1 LPSFLRSTEPK
12 PGQPLNAESERIL
25 RGIPESISDAPAES
39 DAPDALPISSA
50 QPGAEAIAGLMPE
63 IVFDA
68 EEVQAVLEEAFDWL
82 AQKFDSAHWK
92 LTDRQS
98 RMLGRPTAQLL
109 GSLYAKIGTFL
120 PGVLARWCEST
131 PGAMGFLLASGIVI
145 GPKIATQFQVSRA
158 RRQKEAQRVG
168 PRAVPAQPIQRPM
181 GPVGRSPVRPAAP
194 IDEAAPESEVV

>member
-50 QPGAEAIAGLMPE
+50 QPG
-63 IVFDA
+63 A